1 MLLGPE
7 RHFTSG
13 CQLHRFAPLVKPGG
27 SLSPCFS
34 RRHYMPDTTNTKSD
48 LEILTQLNAD
58 FLASVRNGDVRR
70 FEQIL
75 AEDFMASL
83 PDFLLSDKKQF
94 LDMMAAP
101 RPFGELKADEVRIR
115 LLGDFAIIHAH
126 MTFRTA
132 EVYDVRDDTLMTGN
146 GGMENGSAWPQ
157 TRFGSLDVLA
167 DVPHELSA
175 QIGDGG
181 ENATGDDVALDPGE
195 PQFDLIGPGRVSRRE
210 VQPDT
215 IKRRAMGKMRA
226 VQVAQGGGALELV
239 EREMPEPTQGEVRV
253 RVEACGVCH
262 SDSLTVEGQWP
273 GLSFPPIPGHEIA
286 GIIDAVGTGVV
297 GWSAGQRV
305 GVGWFGGHCGRCEP
319 CRRGSLID
327 CRNLRI
333 PGISYDGGYADAMV
347 APANALAAIPD
358 QISAVDA
365 APLLCA
371 GVTTFNALRHSGAMP
386 GDVVAVLGI
395 GGLGHLGVQFANKL
409 GFRTVAIAR

>member
-1 MLLGPE
+1 M
-7 RHFTSG
+7 
-13 CQLHRFAPLVKPGG
+13 
-27 SLSPCFS
+27 
-34 RRHYMPDTTNTKSD
+34 
-48 LEILTQLNAD
+48 
-58 FLASVRNGDVRR
+58 
-70 FEQIL
+70 
-75 AEDFMASL
+75 
-83 PDFLLSDKKQF
+83 
-94 LDMMAAP
+94 
-101 RPFGELKADEVRIR
+101 
-115 LLGDFAIIHAH
+115 
-126 MTFRTA
+126 
-132 EVYDVRDDTLMTGN
+132 
-146 GGMENGSAWPQ
+146 
-157 TRFGSLDVLA
+157 A

-181 ENATGDDVALDPGE
+181 EDATGDDVALDPGE
-195 PQFDLIGPGRVSRRE
+195 PQFDLVEPGRVSRRE
-210 VQPDT
+210 VPPDT

-273 GLSFPPIPGHEIA
+273 GLSFPRIPGHEIA

-319 CRRGSLID
+319 CRRGWLID

-347 APANALAAIPD
+347 APADALAAIPD
-358 QISAVDA
+358 QLSAVDA

-409 GFRTVAIAR
+409 GFCTVAIARGSDKEALSRNLGAHHFIDSATEDVAARLNRLGGARAVLATVTSAKAMTPVIEGLAVRGRLIVVGVDAEPIEVSPLQLIGASRSVVGHAAGASIDSQDTLGFSALSGVRPMIETMPLSRASEAYARMMRAEARFRMVLTMAEQH